1 MRIWINQV
9 KKKRI
14 GLQRSCD
21 LEQKKNGFMRNDWE
35 ENNKGKKKVQKEKKE
50 RKKNGNG
57 NGTKVKQR
65 RLRYMN

>member
-9 KKKRI
+9 EKKRI

-35 ENNKGKKKVQKEKKE
+35 ENNKGKKKVQKEKK
-50 RKKNGNG
+50 NGNG
-57 NGTKVKQR
+57 KKVKQR